1 MPTQSGGTPTAQ
13 ALRSAQTF
21 FNTAYNSS
29 QVCRPNFAVLIT
41 DGEDTKGG
49 ISGAPTGNG
58 FGPDYYCGGSFNPD
72 GKSCGGQTGQV
83 ARHNAVIQE
92 AANLLSNNPTVKLF
106 TVGVGISDTTADKN
120 VQREVLRRAAE
131 QANAQA
137 SNAQYTA
144 IGASGDNTSRGAG
157 RAFFATDAESLSY
170 ALRVA
175 FHQMSLGTYSFTAP
189 TVASV
194 RMTDRNYVYKASF
207 VPSSPPA
214 TFWNGSLQAGTINTD
229 NTITWLWDADNVLKG
244 TSASSRRIYTSDNT
258 WTRRDFTTAYIT
270 PAMLAVDNNSAR
282 DNVVNYVRGVG
293 HDNNAKLGDIFHSK
307 PVVVGPPSQFYFDDG
322 YSTGGVNS
330 FLNLKAHRKR
340 VVYVGTNDGM
350 LHAFLS
356 GTFVSGS
363 YDAGTG
369 EELFGYVPYNLL
381 ENLADLRSRRP
392 DETRVLRG
400 FLSARGGR
408 LDR

>member
-1 MPTQSGGTPTAQ
+1 M
-13 ALRSAQTF
+13 
-21 FNTAYNSS
+21 
-29 QVCRPNFAVLIT
+29 
-41 DGEDTKGG
+41 
-49 ISGAPTGNG
+49 GAN
-58 FGPDYYCGGSFNPD
+58 
-72 GKSCGGQTGQV
+72 TGQV

-131 QANAQA
+131 QTNAQA
-137 SNAQYTA
+137 NNAQYTA

-207 VPSSPPA
+207 APASPPA

-244 TSASSRRIYTSDNT
+244 TGASSRRIYTSDNT
-258 WTRRDFTTAYIT
+258 WTRIDFTTTSIT

-307 PVVVGPPSQFYFDDG
+307 PVVVGPPSQFYFDDRVLDG
-322 YSTGGVNS
+322 GGVTTAS
-330 FLNLKAHRKR
+330 
-340 VVYVGTNDGM
+340 
-350 LHAFLS
+350 
-356 GTFVSGS
+356 
-363 YDAGTG
+363 
-369 EELFGYVPYNLL
+369 
-381 ENLADLRSRRP
+381 
-392 DETRVLRG
+392 
-400 FLSARGGR
+400 
-408 LDR
+408 